1 MLRLLGHADPQ
12 ELKLQLLLFRHDLK
26 RFQLRRRQFH
36 SLDNGLAS
44 FRLFDRCLSILDPSL
59 LAGAGLFSGLR
70 GRAELVI
77 KGDLLHL
84 SNLRSL
90 FSEDADLLLEGV
102 VLGLSLGVLG
112 NVGVDFKLGWLEV
125 FALELLIESSIVLVL
140 AQVHYL

>member
-1 MLRLLGHADPQ
+1 M
-12 ELKLQLLLFRHDLK
+12 
-26 RFQLRRRQFH
+26 
-36 SLDNGLAS
+36 
-44 FRLFDRCLSILDPSL
+44 
-59 LAGAGLFSGLR
+59 
-70 GRAELVI
+70 
-77 KGDLLHL
+77 HL